1 MSVYSIE
8 NLKEVM
14 GDDPEFIAVVVQT
27 FLDEIPPDLEGLKA
41 AVAEGDRKRAYG
53 FAHKMKPNIEMF
65 GVDLMKNIRS
75 IETWSRSSKDIDSV
89 QGLVD
94 EVDQTL
100 NAVFTALVGTGWLMI
115 THEFKGTVLITVIS
129 YGSIVGTENNHGIF
143 F

>member
-8 NLKEVM
+8 NLNEVM
-14 GDDPEFIAVVVQT
+14 GDDPEFIAVLVQA
-27 FLDEIPPDLEGLKA
+27 FLDEIPTDLEGLKV

-75 IETWSRSSKDIDSV
+75 IETWSRSSKDVDAV

-100 NAVFTALVGTGWLMI
+100 NAVFIALRQDFNL
-115 THEFKGTVLITVIS
+115 
-129 YGSIVGTENNHGIF
+129 
-143 F
+143 

>member
-1 MSVYSIE
+1 MSIYSIE

-75 IETWSRSSKDIDSV
+75 IETWSRSSKDVDAV

-100 NAVFTALVGTGWLMI
+100 NVVFTALRQ
-115 THEFKGTVLITVIS
+115 EFNL
-129 YGSIVGTENNHGIF
+129 
-143 F
+143 

>member
-41 AVAEGDRKRAYG
+41 SVAEGDRKRAYG

-75 IETWSRSSKDIDSV
+75 IETWSRSSKDVDAV

-100 NAVFTALVGTGWLMI
+100 NAVFTALRQDFNL
-115 THEFKGTVLITVIS
+115 
-129 YGSIVGTENNHGIF
+129 
-143 F
+143 

>member
-1 MSVYSIE
+1 MSVYSID

-27 FLDEIPPDLEGLKA
+27 FLDDITPDLEGLKT

-75 IETWSRSSKDIDSV
+75 IETWSRSSKDIDAV
-89 QGLVD
+89 QPLVD
-94 EVDQTL
+94 EVNEVLQ
-100 NAVFTALVGTGWLMI
+100 AVFVELRQDFNL
-115 THEFKGTVLITVIS
+115 
-129 YGSIVGTENNHGIF
+129 
-143 F
+143 

>member
-65 GVDLMKNIRS
+65 GVDLMKNILLS
-75 IETWSRSSKDIDSV
+75 VVKDVMMMTDDDV
-89 QGLVD
+89 MNWHQ
-94 EVDQTL
+94 
-100 NAVFTALVGTGWLMI
+100 AMHALYY
-115 THEFKGTVLITVIS
+115 F
-129 YGSIVGTENNHGIF
+129 
-143 F
+143 

>member
-65 GVDLMKNIRS
+65 GVDLMKNLRS
-75 IETWSRSSKDIDSV
+75 IETWSRSSKDVDAV

-100 NAVFTALVGTGWLMI
+100 NTVFTALRQDFNL
-115 THEFKGTVLITVIS
+115 
-129 YGSIVGTENNHGIF
+129 
-143 F
+143 

>member
-1 MSVYSIE
+1 MSVYSID

-27 FLDEIPPDLEGLKA
+27 FLDEIPPDPEGLKT

-75 IETWSRSSKDIDSV
+75 IETWSRSSKDIDAV
-89 QGLVD
+89 KPLVD
-94 EVDQTL
+94 EVNEVLQ
-100 NAVFTALVGTGWLMI
+100 AVFVELRQDFNL
-115 THEFKGTVLITVIS
+115 
-129 YGSIVGTENNHGIF
+129 
-143 F
+143 

>member
-14 GDDPEFIAVVVQT
+14 GDDPEFISVVVQT
-27 FLDEIPPDLEGLKA
+27 FLDEIPQDLEGLKA

-65 GVDLMKNIRS
+65 GVDLIKNIRS
-75 IETWSRSSKDIDSV
+75 IETWSRSSKDVDAV

-100 NAVFTALVGTGWLMI
+100 NAVFTALRQDFNL
-115 THEFKGTVLITVIS
+115 
-129 YGSIVGTENNHGIF
+129 
-143 F
+143 

>member
-1 MSVYSIE
+1 MSIYSIE

-53 FAHKMKPNIEMF
+53 FTHKMKPNIEMF

-75 IETWSRSSKDIDSV
+75 IETWSRSSKDVDAV

-100 NAVFTALVGTGWLMI
+100 NAVFTALRQDFNL
-115 THEFKGTVLITVIS
+115 
-129 YGSIVGTENNHGIF
+129 
-143 F
+143 